1 MEKEINLQHVQLPNN
16 MTKDEEVK
24 PKDLLVYVCIKKY
37 MNKNT
42 KEAFP
47 SLKTLSDLSG
57 ISIPTI
63 RKSIEILKKYNYISI
78 RKDGRKNIYKFNS
91 YKNFE
96 PFSYDFLEKKELDS
110 SEKAIIVASQQ
121 KMFKDVEG
129 YGKITMSDSEL
140 ADFLNVSN
148 KTLSRVNKSLV
159 DKGYL
164 SLIKTNV
171 KDSITGLY
179 INEKLY
185 HLNDLEQAIVFTLQN
200 HEDRLEKTEENID
213 ILNEKVKSMSKQL
226 DLVLKENE
234 ELKKKND
241 KVKTKDSIL
250 I

>member
-24 PKDLLVYVCIKKY
+24 PKDLLIYVCIKKF

-47 SLKTLSDLSG
+47 SLKTLSELSG
-57 ISIPTI
+57 ISVPTI
-63 RKSIEILKKYNYISI
+63 RKSIDILKKYNYISI
-78 RKDGRKNIYKFNS
+78 RKEGRKNVYRFNS

-121 KMFKDVEG
+121 KMFKDVKG

-140 ADFLNVSN
+140 ADYLNISN

-164 SLIKTNV
+164 SLIKTNT

-200 HEDRLEKTEENID
+200 HENRLEKTEENID
-213 ILNEKVKSMSKQL
+213 ILNEKMKSMSIQL
-226 DLVLKENE
+226 GLVIQENK
-234 ELKKKND
+234 ELKKEKEKQKNPE
-241 KVKTKDSIL
+241 IQL
-250 I
+250 